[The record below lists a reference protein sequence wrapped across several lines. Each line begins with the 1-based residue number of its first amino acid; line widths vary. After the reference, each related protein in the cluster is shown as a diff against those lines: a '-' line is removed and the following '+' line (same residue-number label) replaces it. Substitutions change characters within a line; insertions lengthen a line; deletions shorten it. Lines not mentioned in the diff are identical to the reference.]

1 MSRIL
6 VIEVGREPSASALLA
21 AEGFTVLTAR
31 ERSEAVEC
39 LASFRPELLLV
50 EADVPRGRAIDT
62 CKTLRAA
69 TAAPIVMV
77 SGPCPEREA
86 VAAFTVGV
94 DSLVLGPVGPH
105 ELIARLRAL
114 LRRLPP
120 AAEETGDVVAIGAV
134 MLDRARRELRVHGEL
149 VAIPRR
155 EFDIAEILMRDAG
168 RVVPRTV
175 IVRELWGS
183 MRDTKSLDVQVGRL
197 RARLA
202 AAEGI
207 RRIVT
212 VRGVGFRFV
221 TDDVAEIEAAIGT
234 DIREVVIDLTVD
246 ATEPCGE
253 PAPA

>member
-6 VIEVGREPSASALLA
+6 VIEVGREPGASALLA
-21 AEGFTVLTAR
+21 SEGFTVLTACDR
-31 ERSEAVEC
+31 GEALEC

-50 EADVPRGRAIDT
+50 EVDAPRGRAIDT
-62 CKTLRAA
+62 CKVLRAA
-69 TAAPIVMV
+69 TVAPIVMV
-77 SGPCPEREA
+77 SGQCPEREA
-86 VAAFTVGV
+86 VAAFAVGV

-105 ELIARLRAL
+105 ELVARLRAL

-120 AAEETGDVVAIGAV
+120 EPEDTGDVIVVGGIV
-134 MLDRARRELRVHGEL
+134 LDRARRELRVRGEL
-149 VAIPRR
+149 VPIPRR
-155 EFDIAEILMRDAG
+155 EFDIAEILMREVG
-168 RVVPRTV
+168 RVVPRAV

-202 AAEGI
+202 AAEGV

-212 VRGVGFRFV
+212 VRGLGFRFV
-221 TDDVAEIEAAIGT
+221 GDDEREVDDVM
-234 DIREVVIDLTVD
+234 VIDLVSD
-246 ATEPCGE
+246 AADSCGE